1 MAYRVAT
8 HRTHPPKY
16 PPTHRPATLLRVAD
30 DAPSHHAL
38 ASTAAWWPRGRLMV
52 ARVHNFGSCSL
63 HVLQRPLA
71 MRVTSRAAG
80 MKRERER
87 ARAFVCSRTSV
98 FSICSNDF
106 AVCYCC
112 CCRCCC
118 VLTGYDA
125 TVSVH
130 QWPHTGLAQA
140 SLEMVVNF
148 SALSISR
155 PRCVFKSLSIG
166 CRRGPGVLPSKQ
178 SYLCPLSPFTGFHA
192 RACF

>member
-1 MAYRVAT
+1 
-8 HRTHPPKY
+8 
-16 PPTHRPATLLRVAD
+16 
-30 DAPSHHAL
+30 
-38 ASTAAWWPRGRLMV
+38 MV
-52 ARVHNFGSCSL
+52 ASWQAHGSARAQL
-63 HVLQRPLA
+63 RIVQPA
-71 MRVTSRAAG
+71 RVTTPTRDASDVTRGGNEA
-80 MKRERER
+80 RERER